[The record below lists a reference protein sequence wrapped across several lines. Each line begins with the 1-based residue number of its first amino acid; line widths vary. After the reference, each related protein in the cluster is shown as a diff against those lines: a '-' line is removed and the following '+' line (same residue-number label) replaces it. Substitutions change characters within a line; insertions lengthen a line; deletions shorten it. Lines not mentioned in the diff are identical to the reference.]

1 MTTGRTGSDYL
12 QACLDNVNGLMT
24 FCGKFEYHNF
34 LKENKKLNNEELI
47 EKFILINKKAFSY
60 DKIEDIDTRVDTEKL
75 KKNFIDITK
84 NKTITSKNFLVSLY
98 EAYYCISQKNLKNA
112 KALIHHS
119 HGIENTRNCLK
130 DYPDAKLFITIR
142 DPRANLKSGLFNW
155 FKFDRSR
162 IHMSHIYS
170 YIRRIREDLKYA
182 ISLKNE
188 KFFLKLEEAGEI
200 KIKKEIC
207 DFLNINYDRTIETAT
222 FNSKIWHGDIL
233 SLKKSN
239 KGEYNESV
247 KLNDWQKYFKSDELL
262 FFNKIYSD
270 YKKFGYDLPKLSMF
284 EKVKLITLI
293 FKKFSFEKETFSIN
307 LSFKKKISNYYYFIK
322 RILYGLKLALIF

>member
-1 MTTGRTGSDYL
+1 
-12 QACLDNVNGLMT
+12 
-24 FCGKFEYHNF
+24 
-34 LKENKKLNNEELI
+34 
-47 EKFILINKKAFSY
+47 
-60 DKIEDIDTRVDTEKL
+60 
-75 KKNFIDITK
+75 
-84 NKTITSKNFLVSLY
+84 
-98 EAYYCISQKNLKNA
+98 
-112 KALIHHS
+112 
-119 HGIENTRNCLK
+119 
-130 DYPDAKLFITIR
+130 
-142 DPRANLKSGLFNW
+142 
-155 FKFDRSR
+155 
-162 IHMSHIYS
+162 
-170 YIRRIREDLKYA
+170 
-182 ISLKNE
+182 
-188 KFFLKLEEAGEI
+188 FFLKLEEAGEI